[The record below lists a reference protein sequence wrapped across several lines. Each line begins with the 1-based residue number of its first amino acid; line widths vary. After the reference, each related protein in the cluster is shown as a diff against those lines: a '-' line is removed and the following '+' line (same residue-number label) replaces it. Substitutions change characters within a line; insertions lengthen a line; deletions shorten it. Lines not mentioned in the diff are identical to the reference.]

1 MARIHWQDGRDLL
14 TRAVAP
20 GVVLFGAL
28 AGLGLLLAG
37 PLTSVDEAEDRVTD
51 AFNRNRTDFWDPI
64 SWVCSRLGNTE
75 VVIGVCL
82 LAVAII
88 WWRTREWRWA
98 VVPLLAIS
106 LQATIFL
113 FLTLVVGRQRPPA
126 IPMDASPPTSSYPS
140 GHTGAST
147 ALYLSLLLMASVRI
161 ERSWL
166 RRLLMGLCAVVP
178 FVVGMAR
185 LYRGAHHISDVV
197 AGMLNGVA
205 CAVLAYQW
213 YRHRSRAEGVVG
225 ARRPVVAQPKR
236 R

>member
-1 MARIHWQDGRDLL
+1 
-14 TRAVAP
+14 V
-20 GVVLFGAL
+20 L
-28 AGLGLLLAG
+28 AGLGLLLSG

-64 SWVCSRLGNTE
+64 SWVCSRFGNTE

-147 ALYLSLLLMASVRI
+147 ALYLSLLLMASARI

-178 FVVGMAR
+178 FLVGVAR

-197 AGMLNGVA
+197 AGLLNGVV

-213 YRHRSRAEGVVG
+213 YRHRSRAEGTLETPG
-225 ARRPVVAQPKR
+225 PGVAQLKR